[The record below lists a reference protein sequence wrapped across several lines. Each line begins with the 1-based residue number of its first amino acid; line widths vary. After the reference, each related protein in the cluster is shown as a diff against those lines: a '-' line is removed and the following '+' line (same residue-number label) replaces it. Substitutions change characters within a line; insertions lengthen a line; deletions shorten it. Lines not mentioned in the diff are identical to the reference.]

1 MRNTNSSNEYS
12 RTIKESSNTM
22 INNTLLKLRT
32 IIAIGVLISL
42 SACTGYTLNSSEVG
56 SELPSYPVIQF

>member
-12 RTIKESSNTM
+12 KAIKESSNTM

-32 IIAIGVLISL
+32 IIAIGALISL
-42 SACTGYTLNSSEVG
+42 TACTGYTLNSNEVG
-56 SELPSYPVIQF
+56 SEIPSYPVIHF